1 MNRRIIT
8 LLITVFVLCISS
20 MVAVSA
26 ADNTTVTKTV
36 KVNKKVKLSKTLNI
50 SKDNISNYSFSS
62 SKKKVASV
70 SSKGVIKAKKAG
82 NAVITVTSKED
93 GTVFA
98 KVNIKAKNRY
108 SKSELRLMSSIIFC
122 EAGCESYAGQLAV
135 GIVIMN
141 RVKSPSFA
149 NSVSGVI
156 YQPGQFTPARNG
168 FLSSALSKYDSGRI
182 PKSCISAAKETL
194 NGRKDVTYGGKTIHM
209 SSYLFFSGYVSG
221 CRLQIGGH
229 QFK

>member
-1 MNRRIIT
+1 MNKRILT
-8 LLITVFVLCISS
+8 LLITVFVLCMSS
-20 MVAVSA
+20 LFVVSA
-26 ADNTTVTKTV
+26 ADSNTTITKTV
-36 KVNKKVKLSKTLNI
+36 KVNKKVKLSKTLKI
-50 SKDNISNYSFSS
+50 SDINNYTFSS
-62 SKKKVASV
+62 SRKKVASV
-70 SSKGVIKAKKAG
+70 SKKGIVKTKKAG
-82 NAVITVTSKED
+82 KTVITVTSKED
-93 GTVFA
+93 GSVYA

-108 SKSELRLMSSIIFC
+108 SKSDLRLMSSIIFC
-122 EAGCESYAGQLAV
+122 EAGCESYAGQMAV

-141 RVKSPSFA
+141 RVKSSSFA

-168 FLSSALSKYDSGRI
+168 FLSSALGKYDSGRI
-182 PKSCISAAKETL
+182 PKSCISAAKATL
-194 NGRKDVTYGGKTIHM
+194 NGSKVVTYGGKKINM